1 MSSNKRPS
9 SSGADMAR
17 GASEAARWLSVP
29 IGLVFW
35 VSVFWLTGRW
45 IDGRWDTDP
54 WAQLAGAVIGWAVGF
69 TYVFWAVKVATR
81 GLDGKDKVE
90 GDER

>member
-9 SSGADMAR
+9 SPGADMAR
-17 GASEAARWLSVP
+17 GATEAARWLSVP

-35 VSVFWLTGRW
+35 VSIFWLTGRW
-45 IDGRWDTDP
+45 LDGRWDTHP
-54 WAQLAGAVIGWAVGF
+54 WLQLTGAVLGFAVGF

-81 GLDGKDKVE
+81 SLDE
-90 GDER
+90 GDRVKGDRQ

>member
-9 SSGADMAR
+9 SPGADMAR
-17 GASEAARWLSVP
+17 GASEAGRWLAVP

-45 IDGRWDTDP
+45 LDGRWDTDP
-54 WAQLAGAVIGWAVGF
+54 WGQLIGAVVGWAVGF
-69 TYVFWAVKVATR
+69 IYVFWAVRVAMR
-81 GLDGKDKVE
+81 SADEVE
-90 GDER
+90 GDQR